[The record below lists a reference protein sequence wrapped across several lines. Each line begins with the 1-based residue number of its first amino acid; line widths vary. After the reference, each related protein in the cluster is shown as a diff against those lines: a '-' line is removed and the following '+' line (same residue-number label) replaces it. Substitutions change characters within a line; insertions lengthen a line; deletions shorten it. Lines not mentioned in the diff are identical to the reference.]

1 MDNYSDRINKV
12 IKYIEENLS
21 NKLNLEE
28 PADVSNFSKFHF
40 SRVFASIVGVPPY
53 AFLMNRRLNK
63 SVEYLLKTK
72 KSVLEIS
79 MLCGFESA
87 THFNYVFKK
96 QYHCTPS
103 EVRKNFKQNSNMSI
117 DFGNKYEDMDR
128 SSRYS
133 ESRNTNQFLR
143 RIWNMNISI
152 KELPD
157 LEVGYVR
164 HIGSY
169 LDTYLAWG
177 KLGEW
182 AGKNNLFPP
191 AQYYIGVSLDDPSTT
206 EEHACRYDACV
217 TIPESFNKLVVSEV
231 QYKILPGGLYGLY
244 SFYDTVDKLAITYH
258 SVYGQWLPNSDYEPD
273 DRYCLEFCMNNPSD
287 DPEGKAKIDLYIPIK
302 ATNP

>member
-1 MDNYSDRINKV
+1 MDNYADRIDKV
-12 IKYIEENLS
+12 IEYMEENLS
-21 NKLNLEE
+21 NKLNLEALAE
-28 PADVSNFSKFHF
+28 VSNFSKFHF
-40 SRVFASIVGVPPY
+40 SRVFASIVGVTPY
-53 AFLMNRRLNK
+53 AFLTSRRLEK
-63 SVEYLLKTK
+63 SVEYLTETN
-72 KSVLEIS
+72 KSILEIS

-87 THFNYVFKK
+87 SNFNYVFKK

-103 EVRKNFKQNSNMSI
+103 EVRKSSEQNSNMSLH
-117 DFGNKYEDMDR
+117 FGNKHEDIEG

-143 RIWNMNISI
+143 RIWDMNISI

-157 LEVGYVR
+157 VEVGYVR

-169 LDTYLAWG
+169 LDTYQAWG

-191 AQYYIGVSLDDPSTT
+191 AQSFIGVSLDDPSIS
-206 EEHACRYDACV
+206 EEYACRYDACV
-217 TIPESFNKLVVSEV
+217 TIPDGFNKLEDSEI

-244 SFYDTVDKLAITYH
+244 SFYDTVDKLAIAYH
-258 SVYGQWLPNSDYEPD
+258 AVYGQWLPNSDYEPD
-273 DRYCLEFCMNNPSD
+273 DRHCLEFCMNNPGD

-302 ATNP
+302 